1 MQKISVVLPVYNGG
15 TYLKSSVESVLHQD
29 YKNFEILIL
38 DDCSNDGSREYLD
51 ELLDERIVYFKNDIN
66 KGLFYN
72 LNFLIGKSTTNLI
85 KLWAQDDIMYPDC
98 LSTIIAFHTAH
109 PAVSFSYSGRTII
122 DENGTIIPKFGVD
135 KTPEIITFD
144 LHARIAFYTGS
155 IAGNIANVCI
165 NKEKLYMVGG
175 FDETMK
181 ISGDFDMWVKL
192 SKVGNIGRIKQNI
205 IYLRDHKEQ
214 LSRKSEY
221 LLFHVKE
228 DIKVYKKLLSLC
240 NESLAKEG
248 LNLLRKY
255 KFVFYYTLMTK
266 SFIKGEFKTGRGYYK
281 LLQPY
286 TNLFSQYYYWLS
298 AKLFKQSKPAFLHF
312 PSCRH

>member
-1 MQKISVVLPVYNGG
+1 MQKISVILPVYNGG
-15 TYLKSSVESVLHQD
+15 TYLKLSIQSVLNQD
-29 YKNFEILIL
+29 SKNLELLIL

-85 KLWAQDDIMYPDC
+85 KLWAQDDIMYPNC
-98 LSTIIAFHTAH
+98 LSTIILFHNAH
-109 PAVSFSYSGRTII
+109 PAISFSYSGRTII
-122 DENGTIIPKFGVD
+122 DENGTIIPNFGVD
-135 KTPEIITFD
+135 NTPEIITFD

-165 NKEKLYMVGG
+165 NKEKLDMVGS
-175 FDETMK
+175 FDKNMK
-181 ISGDFDMWVKL
+181 ISGDFDMWVRL
-192 SKVGNIGRIKQNI
+192 SKVGNVGRITQEI
-205 IYLRDHKEQ
+205 IYLRDHKGQ

-228 DIKVYKKLLSLC
+228 DMKVYNKLLGICNDSL
-240 NESLAKEG
+240 SDEG
-248 LNLLRKY
+248 LELLRKY

-266 SFIKGEFKTGRGYYK
+266 SFIKGDLKMSQSYYK

-286 TNLFSQYYYWLS
+286 TNFFKQYYYWFT
-298 AKLFKQSKPAFLHF
+298 AKFIKNTKPAFLDF
-312 PSCRH
+312 PN

>member
-1 MQKISVVLPVYNGG
+1 MQKISIVLPVYNGG
-15 TYLKSSVESVLHQD
+15 TYLKLSVESVLNQH
-29 YKNFEILIL
+29 YENFEFLIL

-51 ELLDERIVYFKNDIN
+51 GLSDKRIVYFKNKSN

-72 LNFLIGKSTTNLI
+72 LNFLTEKSTTNLI
-85 KLWAQDDIMYPDC
+85 KLWAQDDIMYPEC
-98 LSTIIAFHTAH
+98 LGTVIAFHEAH
-109 PAVSFSYSGRTII
+109 PGISFSYSGRTII
-122 DENGTIIPKFGVD
+122 DENGSVISNPAVD
-135 KTPEIITFD
+135 NTPEIIMFD
-144 LHARIAFYTGS
+144 LHARIAFFTGS

-165 NKEKLYMVGG
+165 SKEKLNLVGG

-192 SKVGNIGRIKQNI
+192 SAAGNIGHIKQNI
-205 IYLRDHKEQ
+205 IYLRDHKGQ
-214 LSRKSEY
+214 LSRKGEY

-228 DIKVYKKLLSLC
+228 DIKVYEKLLSLC
-240 NESLAKEG
+240 NELLTKEG

-266 SFIKGEFKTGRGYYK
+266 SFIKGEFRTSKAYYK
-281 LLQPY
+281 LMQPY

-298 AKLFKQSKPAFLHF
+298 AKLFKQSKPNFLHF
-312 PSCRH
+312 PS

>member
-15 TYLKSSVESVLHQD
+15 TYLKLSIKSVLNQG
-29 YKNFEILIL
+29 YKNFELLIL

-51 ELLDERIVYFKNDIN
+51 ELLDSRIVYFKNITN

-72 LNFLIGKSTTNLI
+72 LNFLIEKSTANLI
-85 KLWAQDDIMYPDC
+85 KLWAQDDIMYADC
-98 LSTIIAFHTAH
+98 LSTIVSFHTTH
-109 PAVSFSYSGRTII
+109 PDISFSYSGRTII
-122 DENGTIIPKFGVD
+122 DENGTIVPNTGVD
-135 KTPEIITFD
+135 NTPEIIPFD

-165 NKEKLYMVGG
+165 NKEKLNIVGG
-175 FDETMK
+175 FDEEMK

-205 IYLRDHKEQ
+205 IFLRDHKGQ

-221 LLFHVKE
+221 LSFHVRE
-228 DIKVYKKLLSLC
+228 DMKVYKKLLSLC
-240 NESLAKEG
+240 DELLAAEG
-248 LNLLRKY
+248 LRLLRKY

-266 SFIKGEFKTGRGYYK
+266 SLLKGDFKTSKAYYE

-286 TNLFSQYYYWLS
+286 TIFFKQYYYWFS
-298 AKLFKQSKPAFLHF
+298 AKLFKPSKPAFLHF
-312 PSCRH
+312 PS

>member
-1 MQKISVVLPVYNGG
+1 MQKISVILPVYNGG
-15 TYLKSSVESVLHQD
+15 AYLKLSVESVLNQH
-29 YKNFEILIL
+29 YENFELLVL

-51 ELLDERIVYFKNDIN
+51 GLSDKRIVYFKNKSN

-72 LNFLIGKSTTNLI
+72 LNFLTEKSKTNLI
-85 KLWAQDDIMYPDC
+85 KLWAQDDIMYPNC
-98 LSTIIAFHTAH
+98 LSTIILFHNAH
-109 PAVSFSYSGRTII
+109 PGVSFSYSGRTII
-122 DENGTIIPKFGVD
+122 DENGTVISNSVVD
-135 KTPEIITFD
+135 NTPEIVSFD

-165 NKEKLYMVGG
+165 NKDKLNMVGG

-192 SKVGNIGRIKQNI
+192 SKVGNIGRIKQDI

-228 DIKVYKKLLSLC
+228 DMKVYKKLLSLC
-240 NESLAKEG
+240 NDSLTKEG

-266 SFIKGEFKTGRGYYK
+266 SFIKGEFKTGIGYYK

-286 TNLFSQYYYWLS
+286 TNLFSQYYYWIN

-312 PSCRH
+312 SS

>member
-15 TYLKSSVESVLHQD
+15 TYLKLSIESVLNQQ
-29 YKNFEILIL
+29 YENFELLIL

-51 ELLDERIVYFKNDIN
+51 GLSDKRIVYFKNKSN

-72 LNFLIGKSTTNLI
+72 LNFLTEKSTTNLV

-98 LSTIIAFHTAH
+98 LSTVIAFHETH
-109 PAVSFSYSGRTII
+109 PGISFSYSGRTII
-122 DENGTIIPKFGVD
+122 DENGTIVPNSVVD
-135 KTPEIITFD
+135 NTPEIITFD
-144 LHARIAFYTGS
+144 LHARISFFTGS

-165 NKEKLYMVGG
+165 NKEKLNLVGG

-192 SKVGNIGRIKQNI
+192 SKVGNIGRIKQDI

-228 DIKVYKKLLSLC
+228 DMKVYKKLLSLC
-240 NESLAKEG
+240 NDSLKKEG

-266 SFIKGEFKTGRGYYK
+266 SLIKGEFRTSQAYYK

-298 AKLFKQSKPAFLHF
+298 AKLFKQSKPNFLHF
-312 PSCRH
+312 LS

>member
-15 TYLKSSVESVLHQD
+15 TYLKLSIESVLNQG
-29 YKNFEILIL
+29 YKHFELLIV
-38 DDCSNDGSREYLD
+38 DDCSNDGSREYIE
-51 ELLDERIVYFKNDIN
+51 ELLDQRIVYYKNNSN

-72 LNFLIGKSTTNLI
+72 LNFLIEKSTTNLI
-85 KLWAQDDIMYPDC
+85 KLWAQDDIMYADC
-98 LSTIIAFHTAH
+98 LSTIVSFHTTH
-109 PAVSFSYSGRTII
+109 PDISFSYSGRTII
-122 DENGTIIPKFGVD
+122 DEKGTVIPNYEID
-135 KTPEIITFD
+135 KTPGIINFE

-165 NKEKLYMVGG
+165 NKDKLDIMGG
-175 FDETMK
+175 FDESMK
-181 ISGDFDMWVKL
+181 ISGDFDMWVNL
-192 SKVGNIGRIKQNI
+192 SKFGNIGRIKQDI
-205 IYLRDHKEQ
+205 IYLRDHKKQ

-228 DIKVYKKLLSLC
+228 DMKVYKELLSLC
-240 NESLAKEG
+240 NDALKDEG
-248 LNLLRKY
+248 LKLLRKY

-266 SFIKGEFKTGRGYYK
+266 SFLRGDFKTGQAYYR

-286 TNLFSQYYYWLS
+286 THFITQYYYWIK

-312 PSCRH
+312 PS